1 MWGASSLLAVTA
13 TAQPGTTK
21 SNWWFS
27 SNCLSRSLLLFLCPE
42 LNFMKF
48 MTIVMW
54 WVTCMD
60 EEEEDCRL
68 KCNQSSSTTALWPS
82 SSIDWQ
88 YVGKATSR
96 PNYTLNS
103 FSFRSKEVNLVSNQ
117 TIIDV
122 HFSFPQTYINGNKSK
137 TLAASFRCVFFSGQT
152 SLKVDVGQ
160 KDFVYLLSSY
170 FSPRCF
176 FWLIVWAL
184 FRFLDIIG
192 ELNWSCSSEA
202 DL

>member
-1 MWGASSLLAVTA
+1 
-13 TAQPGTTK
+13 
-21 SNWWFS
+21 
-27 SNCLSRSLLLFLCPE
+27 
-42 LNFMKF
+42 MKF

-54 WVTCMD
+54 WVTCMK

-88 YVGKATSR
+88 YVGKATTR

-103 FSFRSKEVNLVSNQ
+103 FSFRSREVNLVSNQ

-170 FSPRCF
+170 LSPMF
-176 FWLIVWAL
+176 LLAYSLGLISISWYHWRIKLILLVRGRSLIMAKTYPL
-184 FRFLDIIG
+184 PIFM
-192 ELNWSCSSEA
+192 
-202 DL
+202 